1 MSARALA
8 LGPAARLVAR
18 ADDGFWTPSASLLA
32 PAARLLVVLMLCT
45 RSSRRHRR
53 QPRRG
58 DRDSPRRRPRLQ
70 PESRLA
76 RTRPC
81 AHLHRHVR
89 RQDRQARHRHRGR
102 RRRADRPRHR
112 RHLDLHP
119 RGPFTG
125 RDGHARVLG
134 LLVRRCTFEPDR
146 QALRRRGKQ
155 RIRARRQPR
164 VVVLIGRTSSTDVV
178 AGRGVLV
185 GRSSARLLGLHADP
199 RHPEQHDQRLGACLC
214 AADAEPGP
222 SSRQHHAAS
231 QLHASR
237 RRRLVSTLSFFWTI
251 SSCSTDSPSPA
262 ARPLRPPRRPLL
274 RQPRRQAHPRRPPRS
289 TGSASR
295 RRPSAQ

>member
-1 MSARALA
+1 MSGRALA

-32 PAARLLVVLMLCT
+32 PAARRLIVLILCT

-102 RRRADRPRHR
+102 RRRADRPRRR
-112 RHLDLHP
+112 RHVDLDP
-119 RGPFTG
+119 RGPFPG

-134 LLVRRCTFEPDR
+134 LLVRRCTLEPDR
-146 QALRRRGKQ
+146 EALRRRGKQ
-155 RIRARRQPR
+155 RIRARCQPR
-164 VVVLIGRTSSTDVV
+164 IVVLFARTTSTDVV

-185 GRSSARLLGLHADP
+185 GRSSALLVGLHADP
-199 RHPEQHDQRLGACLC
+199 RHPEQHDQRLGARLC
-214 AADAEPGP
+214 AADAEPAP
-222 SSRQHHAAS
+222 SSRQHRAAS
-231 QLHASR
+231 QLHAS

-262 ARPLRPPRRPLL
+262 GRPLRPPRRPLL
-274 RQPRRQAHPRRPPRS
+274 RQARRQAHPRRPPCP